1 MQVEM
6 REHRLRVSWPRCD
19 RSAHDA
25 IVERLK
31 CIKAARFD
39 KEQGCWFIPVS
50 EADRLMDAFPKA
62 SYDYDAICAAVE
74 RQQQRAA
81 IFGRSLLGMGIKFVA
96 VDDRVI
102 AQGAG
107 ASPLLQKLIDER
119 NGGLLAWLQAQ
130 EAIRHP

>member
-6 REHRLRVSWPRCD
+6 RERRLGVDWPRRA
-19 RSAHDA
+19 RSAPAA
-25 IVERLK
+25 IVERLQSL
-31 CIKAARFD
+31 KAPRFD

-119 NGGLLAWLQAQ
+119 NGGRLSWLQAK